1 MLSKRRIAAA
11 GSAGCLLV
19 AGMVAAL
26 TLTSGTAK
34 ADPVDTCTVLPGT
47 GGQCNM
53 DVTVTPPPAFGGL
66 QLSITSNP
74 SSLHVY
80 VTWSDVCTGASGQPV
95 SESGTGG
102 GTAPLIVPITVGVS
116 SPSSCEVTAYVHI
129 TTEAATQGGMVY
141 LDTLPANTG
150 TPTPTPSPTASVPTG
165 GVTGEIKG
173 YDGKCVDDS
182 GNSSSIRSKVV
193 LWTCSSG
200 DKAEQWRY
208 AAGELIHNGLCL
220 DDKGN
225 AGSGGYIILYTCN
238 ESSGEQWNHVLNNT
252 FQVKAHSF
260 TQCLNDPGYSKKN
273 GTQLR
278 IYGCNTSSN
287 EKWTVP

>member
-1 MLSKRRIAAA
+1 MLSKRRIAVAA
-11 GSAGCLLV
+11 SAGCLLV
-19 AGMVAAL
+19 AGTVTAL
-26 TLTSGTAK
+26 TLTSGTAR
-34 ADPVDTCTVLPGT
+34 ADSVDTCTILPGT

-53 DVTVTPPPAFGGL
+53 DVTVSSPPAFGGL
-66 QLSITSNP
+66 ELDITSDP
-74 SSLHVY
+74 TSLHVY
-80 VTWSDVCTGASGQPV
+80 STWSDVCSGATGGSV
-95 SESGTGG
+95 SESGTAS
-102 GTAPLIVPITVGVS
+102 GTATLIVPVTVGVS
-116 SPSSCEVTAYVHI
+116 NPVTCEVTAYIHVD
-129 TTEAATQGGMVY
+129 TLTATQGGLIF
-141 LDTLPANTG
+141 LDTLPANT
-150 TPTPTPSPTASVPTG
+150 TPAPTPTATSSVPTG

-193 LWTCSSG
+193 LWSCSSS

-208 AAGELIHNGLCL
+208 AAGELIHNGLCM

-225 AGSGGYIILYTCN
+225 AGSGGDIIMYTCN

-278 IYGCNTSSN
+278 IYACRNTSN
-287 EKWTVP
+287 EHWSVP

>member
-1 MLSKRRIAAA
+1 MLRMKRIAVAA
-11 GSAGCLLV
+11 SAGALLV
-19 AGMVAAL
+19 AGTVTAL

-34 ADPVDTCTVLPGT
+34 ADTAATCTVLPAS

-53 DVTVTPPPAFGGL
+53 DVTVSPPPAFGGL
-66 QLSITSNP
+66 ELDITSSP

-80 VTWSDVCTGASGQPV
+80 STWSDVCTSSTGQSV

-102 GTAPLIVPITVGVS
+102 GTAPLIVPVTVGVS
-116 SPSSCEVTAYVHI
+116 NPTSCEVTAYVHI
-129 TTEAATQGGMVY
+129 DTNSNTQGGVMFLDTEAASS
-141 LDTLPANTG
+141 
-150 TPTPTPSPTASVPTG
+150 TPTPTPTATSSVPSG
-165 GVTGEIKG
+165 GVTGLIKG

-182 GNSSSIRSKVV
+182 GNSSSIRAKVV
-193 LWTCSSG
+193 LWSCSSK

-225 AGSGGYIILYTCN
+225 AGSGGYIILYTCA

-278 IYGCNTSSN
+278 IYGCNNSSN
-287 EKWTVP
+287 EHWTVP